1 MEMFQGQPIFAA
13 TSGTREQLEKIWA
26 VSKIHP
32 EIEEK
37 KNPLLQ
43 PT

>member
-13 TSGTREQLEKIWA
+13 TSGTHEQLEKIWA

-43 PT
+43 ST